1 MHRKAVQPAQS
12 AGKCVRARPIDFSLT
27 SDWMTK
33 WRQFFKPI
41 AWCGNAKP
49 DQMRITFVNQ
59 VKTTQVHR
67 HESNPIYNKLLDR
80 NLFFARLFV
89 YVIA

>member
-1 MHRKAVQPAQS
+1 MQSKAVQPAQS

-41 AWCGNAKP
+41 AWRGNAKP

-67 HESNPIYNKLLDR
+67 QSNPIYNKLLDR
-80 NLFFARLFV
+80 NLFFTHLFA